1 MRLNAPTKNVF
12 YISVGLVVVGLLGQ
26 LGVVAAVAEYAF
38 WLALA
43 GYALLVAGNIMKG
56 V

>member
-1 MRLNAPTKNVF
+1 MRLNPPTKNVF
-12 YISVGLVVVGLLGQ
+12 YISVGLVFMGLVGQ